1 MAPPSFHIPAPT
13 KPDKKEQSRK
23 SAFTAFVKKHPGL
36 RKWASAIWQAA
47 IDQNVDPVWFAYLI
61 NFESGGKNGPVSD
74 RGAIG
79 LGQVTPGKKPEW
91 MDHPATAADLQNPM
105 LNLEVAAWY
114 YRKGYDKTQNWQD
127 AYTKFYNPGY
137 GPGAHG
143 YAGPYGAGMPKGY
156 LAIGTTGTTPTAAAN
171 KAAATAVARSNQPV
185 LNDMELRQHYD
196 PIYQA
201 YVGRGMSP
209 KELARLRNNPVSD
222 FQLERQLMQQ
232 PAFLRSPIW
241 QMRSQDYFSTWQNIF
256 GPDAQMNPTAR
267 NAIKLAILR
276 NYSGAAFQSY
286 LRNQPYYTQSEEYK
300 GLFSQYSGQYQQIYG
315 APDENAVSQIQMAVK
330 KGWNGDQWTQY
341 LRSQPEWKSS
351 GEYKKMAA
359 GLVNALGFLPQGGG
373 QTVLQQGQAAPTPM
387 GT

>member
-1 MAPPSFHIPAPT
+1 
-13 KPDKKEQSRK
+13 
-23 SAFTAFVKKHPGL
+23 
-36 RKWASAIWQAA
+36 
-47 IDQNVDPVWFAYLI
+47 
-61 NFESGGKNGPVSD
+61 
-74 RGAIG
+74 
-79 LGQVTPGKKPEW
+79 
-91 MDHPATAADLQNPM
+91 
-105 LNLEVAAWY
+105 
-114 YRKGYDKTQNWQD
+114 
-127 AYTKFYNPGY
+127 
-137 GPGAHG
+137 
-143 YAGPYGAGMPKGY
+143 
-156 LAIGTTGTTPTAAAN
+156 
-171 KAAATAVARSNQPV
+171 
-185 LNDMELRQHYD
+185 
-196 PIYQA
+196 
-201 YVGRGMSP
+201 
-209 KELARLRNNPVSD
+209 VSD

-373 QTVLQQGQAAPTPM
+373 QTVLQQGQAAPAPM